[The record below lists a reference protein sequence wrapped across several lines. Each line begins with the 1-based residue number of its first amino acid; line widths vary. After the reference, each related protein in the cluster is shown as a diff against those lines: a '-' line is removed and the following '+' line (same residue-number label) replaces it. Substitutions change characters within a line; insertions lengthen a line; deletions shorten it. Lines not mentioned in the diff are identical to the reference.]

1 MKTNNFSFT
10 SMEDYQLGLEYVGD
24 IFGTNIW
31 RDKLIAG
38 R

>member
-10 SMEDYQLGLEYVGD
+10 SMEDYTDGLEYVGD
-24 IFGTNIW
+24 IFGTNVW
-31 RDKLIAG
+31 KDRLIAG